1 MLTDNKL
8 EKMIAK
14 VNLAIAYRMAEQPAL
29 SYQIL
34 QSIDESILSERRLA
48 GVLVVKGNTAMALH
62 DVEAAI
68 AHYIMARKHY
78 IKAKYRR
85 NATRVTVNLLGA
97 ALADQQRTLFEK
109 FRKTLDAKSESHLT
123 DNESAYLLWLDT
135 LYGSVK
141 YKKISPEVER
151 ITLNLA
157 PKLLA
162 GGYITPVKMILDR
175 FDATH
180 LISLEAQTKTNKARL
195 KARLVDHWCG
205 SP

>member
-1 MLTDNKL
+1 
-8 EKMIAK
+8 
-14 VNLAIAYRMAEQPAL
+14 
-29 SYQIL
+29 
-34 QSIDESILSERRLA
+34 
-48 GVLVVKGNTAMALH
+48 MALH
-62 DVEAAI
+62 EVDAAI

-78 IKAKYRR
+78 INANHHR
-85 NATRVTVNLLGA
+85 NAARVTVNLLGA
-97 ALADQQRTLFEK
+97 ALVDQQRTLFGK
-109 FRKTLDAKSESHLT
+109 FRKTLDAKSDSHLT

-135 LYGSVK
+135 LYGSVEK
-141 YKKISPEVER
+141 KKISPEVER

-175 FDATH
+175 FGATH
-180 LISLEAQTKTNKARL
+180 LVSLEAQTKTNKTRL